1 MLRSACLAGLGQLA
15 KLLAVTGLLR
25 ARAAM
30 LVQRLMMTRLGRL
43 RAVAASLLAGVRRLM
58 LLAALQQKWRM
69 SWWLTEG
76 EASGDG
82 LGSARRA
89 LQINSS
95 FC

>member
-1 MLRSACLAGLGQLA
+1 MLI
-15 KLLAVTGLLR
+15 
-25 ARAAM
+25 
-30 LVQRLMMTRLGRL
+30 
-43 RAVAASLLAGVRRLM
+43 VATERW
-58 LLAALQQKWRM
+58 KM